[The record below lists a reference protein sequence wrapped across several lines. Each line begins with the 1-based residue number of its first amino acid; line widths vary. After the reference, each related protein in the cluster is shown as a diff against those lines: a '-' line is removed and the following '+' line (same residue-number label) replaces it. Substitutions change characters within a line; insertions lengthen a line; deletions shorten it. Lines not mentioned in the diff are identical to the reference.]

1 MAITPAPGFVSL
13 SAAIIIGAAGGYICS
28 LMVGLQERFGY
39 DDSLD
44 VVGIHMVGGVIGGVL
59 TGVFS
64 SVAYGE
70 FGGLIYG
77 GIGFFVKQVVGMLA
91 VIVFTY
97 VATWILSKILDRT
110 IGPRAARQ
118 DEIIGLDI
126 AAWRGRLLDS
136 LGSEISTTPMPLIEN
151 DGVTSKVARRSRGEP
166 GAREPQ
172 GEFDDCYRQP
182 AR

>member
-1 MAITPAPGFVSL
+1 
-13 SAAIIIGAAGGYICS
+13 
-28 LMVGLQERFGY
+28 
-39 DDSLD
+39 
-44 VVGIHMVGGVIGGVL
+44 MVGGVIGGVL

-118 DEIIGLDI
+118 DEIISLDI
-126 AAWRGRLLDS
+126 AQH
-136 LGSEISTTPMPLIEN
+136 
-151 DGVTSKVARRSRGEP
+151 GED
-166 GAREPQ
+166 AYWIR
-172 GEFDDCYRQP
+172 
-182 AR
+182 